1 MDIASG
7 FKKMKPL
14 LECLKPALVFFNSH
28 LGVALVVAKITPV
41 LLTSRI

>member
-7 FKKMKPL
+7 FEKMKPL
-14 LECLKPALVFFNSH
+14 LECLKPALVFFFFFNSH
-28 LGVALVVAKITPV
+28 LGVVAKITPV